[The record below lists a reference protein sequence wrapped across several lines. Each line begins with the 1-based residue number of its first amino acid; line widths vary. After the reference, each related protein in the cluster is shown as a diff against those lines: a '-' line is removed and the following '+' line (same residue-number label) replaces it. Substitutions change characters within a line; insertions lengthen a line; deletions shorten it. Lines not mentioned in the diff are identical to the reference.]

1 MTNERKRNKR
11 RRAVLDALAAA
22 PEYLTR
28 RQAAHIAGTTERT
41 IDRWRED
48 GILRTYEHRGSSRGH
63 LVMVS
68 RDELRQRLIPQPAP
82 ESASR

>member
-1 MTNERKRNKR
+1 MTSERKRNKR
-11 RRAVLDALAAA
+11 RRAVLHALAAA

-41 IDRWRED
+41 IDRWRKD
-48 GILRTYEHRGSSRGH
+48 GILRTYEHRGSARGH

-68 RDELRQRLIPQPAP
+68 RDELRAHLIPQPAP
-82 ESASR
+82 EGASQ